1 MRNDKPT
8 LNLQTGCGCIPYLV
22 MVVMLASPVIMLIR
36 AIASAPTPEHRAI
49 VEAQA
54 PNPVA
59 DWVVIGLCVMF
70 LAFTLFVVLLKSGQ
84 TVEYDPPAVDLP
96 DALWMAAN
104 TNLTT
109 SIEMGEVTPD
119 IKRGIA
125 AMQFNPSPTGSS
137 PLACAKTAENA
148 PARTVKSGEAGER

>member
-1 MRNDKPT
+1 MKKSTN
-8 LNLQTGCGCIPYLV
+8 NLQTGCGCIPYLV

-70 LAFTLFVVLLKSGQ
+70 LAFTLLVVLLKSGQ

-96 DALWMAAN
+96 DALTQAAKN
-104 TNLTT
+104 HWITDLP
-109 SIEMGEVTPD
+109 MGEVEPGQAK
-119 IKRGIA
+119 ILHEAIQRGDQRRA
-125 AMQFNPSPTGSS
+125 WFDQEGQSHD
-137 PLACAKTAENA
+137 
-148 PARTVKSGEAGER
+148 

>member
-1 MRNDKPT
+1 MKKSTN
-8 LNLQTGCGCIPYLV
+8 NLQTGCGCIPYLV

-70 LAFTLFVVLLKSGQ
+70 LAFTLLVVLLKSGQ

-96 DALWMAAN
+96 DALTQAAKN
-104 TNLTT
+104 HWITDLP
-109 SIEMGEVTPD
+109 MGEVKPGQAK
-119 IKRGIA
+119 ILHEAIQRGDQRRA
-125 AMQFNPSPTGSS
+125 WFDQEGQSHD
-137 PLACAKTAENA
+137 
-148 PARTVKSGEAGER
+148 

>member
-1 MRNDKPT
+1 MQKSTN
-8 LNLQTGCGCIPYLV
+8 NLQTGCGCIPYLV
-22 MVVMLASPVIMLIR
+22 MVVMLVSPVIMLIR

-70 LAFTLFVVLLKSGQ
+70 LAFILLVVLLKSGQ

-96 DALWMAAN
+96 DALTQAAKN
-104 TNLTT
+104 HWITDLP
-109 SIEMGEVTPD
+109 MGEVKPGQAK
-119 IKRGIA
+119 ILHEAIQRGNQRA
-125 AMQFNPSPTGSS
+125 AWFDREGQSHD
-137 PLACAKTAENA
+137 
-148 PARTVKSGEAGER
+148 

>member
-1 MRNDKPT
+1 MQKSTD
-8 LNLQTGCGCIPYLV
+8 NLQTGCGCIPYLV

-36 AIASAPTPEHRAI
+36 AIASAPTPEHRAV

-70 LAFTLFVVLLKSGQ
+70 LAFILLVVLLKSGQ

-96 DALWMAAN
+96 DALTQAAKN
-104 TNLTT
+104 HWISDLP
-109 SIEMGEVTPD
+109 MGEVKPGQAK
-119 IKRGIA
+119 ILHEAIQRGDQRRA
-125 AMQFNPSPTGSS
+125 WFDQEGQSHD
-137 PLACAKTAENA
+137 
-148 PARTVKSGEAGER
+148 

>member
-1 MRNDKPT
+1 MQKSTN
-8 LNLQTGCGCIPYLV
+8 NLQTGCGCIPYLV

-36 AIASAPTPEHRAI
+36 AIGSAPTPEHRAI

-70 LAFTLFVVLLKSGQ
+70 LAFVPLVVLLKSGQ

-96 DALWMAAN
+96 DALTQAAKN
-104 TNLTT
+104 HWISDLP
-109 SIEMGEVTPD
+109 MGEVKPGQAK
-119 IKRGIA
+119 ILHEAIQRGNQRRA
-125 AMQFNPSPTGSS
+125 WFDQEGQSHD
-137 PLACAKTAENA
+137 
-148 PARTVKSGEAGER
+148 

>member
-1 MRNDKPT
+1 MKKSTN
-8 LNLQTGCGCIPYLV
+8 NLQTGCGCIPYLV

-70 LAFTLFVVLLKSGQ
+70 LSFTILVVLLKSSQ

-96 DALWMAAN
+96 DALTQAAKN
-104 TNLTT
+104 HWITDLP
-109 SIEMGEVTPD
+109 MGEVKPGQAKILHEAIQRGD
-119 IKRGIA
+119 KRRAWFDQEG
-125 AMQFNPSPTGSS
+125 QSHD
-137 PLACAKTAENA
+137 
-148 PARTVKSGEAGER
+148 

>member
-1 MRNDKPT
+1 MQKSTD
-8 LNLQTGCGCIPYLV
+8 NLQTGCGCIPYLV

-49 VEAQA
+49 VEAQV

-70 LAFTLFVVLLKSGQ
+70 MEFILLVVLLKSGQ

-96 DALWMAAN
+96 DALTQAAKN
-104 TNLTT
+104 HWITDLP
-109 SIEMGEVTPD
+109 MGEVKPGQAE
-119 IKRGIA
+119 ILHEAIQRGNQRRA
-125 AMQFNPSPTGSS
+125 WFDQEGQSHD
-137 PLACAKTAENA
+137 
-148 PARTVKSGEAGER
+148 

>member
-1 MRNDKPT
+1 MKKSTN
-8 LNLQTGCGCIPYLV
+8 NLQTGCGCIPYLV

-70 LAFTLFVVLLKSGQ
+70 LAFTLLVVLLKGDQ

-96 DALWMAAN
+96 DALTQAAKN
-104 TNLTT
+104 HWITDLP
-109 SIEMGEVTPD
+109 MGEVKPGQAK
-119 IKRGIA
+119 ILHEAIQRGDQRRA
-125 AMQFNPSPTGSS
+125 WFDQEGQSHD
-137 PLACAKTAENA
+137 
-148 PARTVKSGEAGER
+148 

>member
-1 MRNDKPT
+1 MQKSTN
-8 LNLQTGCGCIPYLV
+8 NLQTGCGCIPYLV
-22 MVVMLASPVIMLIR
+22 MVVMLSSPVIMLIR

-70 LAFTLFVVLLKSGQ
+70 MEFILLVVLLKSGQ

-96 DALWMAAN
+96 DALTQAAKN
-104 TNLTT
+104 HWITDLP
-109 SIEMGEVTPD
+109 MGEVKPGQAK
-119 IKRGIA
+119 ILHEAIQRGDQRRA
-125 AMQFNPSPTGSS
+125 WFDQEGQSHD
-137 PLACAKTAENA
+137 
-148 PARTVKSGEAGER
+148 

>member
-1 MRNDKPT
+1 MQKSTN
-8 LNLQTGCGCIPYLV
+8 NLQTGCGCIPYLV
-22 MVVMLASPVIMLIR
+22 MVVMIASPVIMLIR

-70 LAFTLFVVLLKSGQ
+70 LAFILLVVLLKSGQ

-96 DALWMAAN
+96 DALTQAAKN
-104 TNLTT
+104 HWITDLP
-109 SIEMGEVTPD
+109 MGEVKPGQAK
-119 IKRGIA
+119 ILHEAIQRGNQRRA
-125 AMQFNPSPTGSS
+125 WFDQEGQSHD
-137 PLACAKTAENA
+137 
-148 PARTVKSGEAGER
+148 

>member
-1 MRNDKPT
+1 MKKSTN
-8 LNLQTGCGCIPYLV
+8 NLQTGCGCIPYLV

-70 LAFTLFVVLLKSGQ
+70 LAFILLVVLLKSGQ

-96 DALWMAAN
+96 DALTQAAKN
-104 TNLTT
+104 HWITDLP
-109 SIEMGEVTPD
+109 MGEVKPWQAK
-119 IKRGIA
+119 ILHEAIQRGDQRRA
-125 AMQFNPSPTGSS
+125 WFDQEGQSHD
-137 PLACAKTAENA
+137 
-148 PARTVKSGEAGER
+148 

>member
-1 MRNDKPT
+1 MKKSTN
-8 LNLQTGCGCIPYLV
+8 NLQTGCGCIPYLV

-96 DALWMAAN
+96 DALTQAAKN
-104 TNLTT
+104 HWITDLP
-109 SIEMGEVTPD
+109 MGEVKPGQAK
-119 IKRGIA
+119 ILHEAIQRGDQRRA
-125 AMQFNPSPTGSS
+125 WFDQEGQSHDD
-137 PLACAKTAENA
+137 
-148 PARTVKSGEAGER
+148 

>member
-1 MRNDKPT
+1 MQKSTN
-8 LNLQTGCGCIPYLV
+8 NLQTGCGCIPYLV
-22 MVVMLASPVIMLIR
+22 MVVMLTSPVIMLIR

-70 LAFTLFVVLLKSGQ
+70 LAFILLVVLLKSGQ

-96 DALWMAAN
+96 DALTQAAKN
-104 TNLTT
+104 HWITDLP
-109 SIEMGEVTPD
+109 MGEVTPAHKAV
-119 IKRGIA
+119 IGKAIA
-125 AMQFNPSPTGSS
+125 TCYPSPTPTNTPRKG
-137 PLACAKTAENA
+137 
-148 PARTVKSGEAGER
+148 

>member
-1 MRNDKPT
+1 MQKSTN
-8 LNLQTGCGCIPYLV
+8 NLQTGCGCIPYLV

-70 LAFTLFVVLLKSGQ
+70 LAFILLVVLLKSGQ

-96 DALWMAAN
+96 DALTQAAKN
-104 TNLTT
+104 HWISDLP
-109 SIEMGEVTPD
+109 MGEVKPGQAK
-119 IKRGIA
+119 ILHEAIQRGNQRRA
-125 AMQFNPSPTGSS
+125 WFDQEGQSHD
-137 PLACAKTAENA
+137 
-148 PARTVKSGEAGER
+148 

>member
-1 MRNDKPT
+1 MQKSTN
-8 LNLQTGCGCIPYLV
+8 NLQTGCGCIPYLV

-36 AIASAPTPEHRAI
+36 AIASAPTPEHRAV

-70 LAFTLFVVLLKSGQ
+70 LAFVPLVVLLKDGQ

-96 DALWMAAN
+96 DALTQAAKN
-104 TNLTT
+104 HWITDLP
-109 SIEMGEVTPD
+109 MGEVKPGQAE
-119 IKRGIA
+119 ILHEAIQRGNQRRA
-125 AMQFNPSPTGSS
+125 WFDQEGQSHD
-137 PLACAKTAENA
+137 
-148 PARTVKSGEAGER
+148 

>member
-1 MRNDKPT
+1 MKKSTN
-8 LNLQTGCGCIPYLV
+8 NLQTGCGCIPYLV
-22 MVVMLASPVIMLIR
+22 MVVMIASPVIMLIR

-70 LAFTLFVVLLKSGQ
+70 LAFILLVVLLKSGQ

-96 DALWMAAN
+96 DALTQAAKN
-104 TNLTT
+104 HWITNLP
-109 SIEMGEVTPD
+109 MGEVKPGQAE
-119 IKRGIA
+119 ILHEAIQRGNQRRA
-125 AMQFNPSPTGSS
+125 WFYQEGQSHD
-137 PLACAKTAENA
+137 
-148 PARTVKSGEAGER
+148 

>member
-1 MRNDKPT
+1 MQKSTN
-8 LNLQTGCGCIPYLV
+8 NLQTGCGCIPYLV

-70 LAFTLFVVLLKSGQ
+70 LAFILLVVLLKSGQ

-96 DALWMAAN
+96 DALTQAAKN
-104 TNLTT
+104 HWITDLP
-109 SIEMGEVTPD
+109 MGEVKPGQAK
-119 IKRGIA
+119 ILHEAIQRGNQRRA
-125 AMQFNPSPTGSS
+125 WFDQEGQSHD
-137 PLACAKTAENA
+137 
-148 PARTVKSGEAGER
+148 